1 MTDSNINT
9 NKKGNFSA
17 DYDIDSKR
25 HFRVDAGQN
34 NESGTISYRV
44 LTNHGSSNGFYKK
57 GKVENHIITATGTSA
72 EYLGQ
77 NIERPRENAQE
88 AFLPAK
94 LVHCQ
99 NGDVMFDVVEGDFIV
114 KADNIILKAKG
125 PRETNDG
132 DIRIEANKAIRMD
145 ADDVRIDCES
155 LSIMAMDK
163 FSIQAKCFGG
173 IIAGTLHL
181 VSQSDFGASV
191 QLETYQELKK
201 LLEMKRGT

>member
-25 HFRVDAGQN
+25 HFRVEAGQN

-94 LVHCQ
+94 LVYCE
-99 NGDVMFDVVEGDFIV
+99 NGDVKFEVMNGDFIV
-114 KADNIILKAKG
+114 EADNIILKAKG
-125 PRETNDG
+125 DREKNDG
-132 DIRIEANKAIRMD
+132 DIRIEANKAIRID
-145 ADDVRIDCES
+145 GDDVRISSEN
-155 LSIMAMDK
+155 LSMFAQDK
-163 FSIQAKCFGG
+163 FNLQGRVFGG

-181 VSQSDFGASV
+181 VSQSDFGASK